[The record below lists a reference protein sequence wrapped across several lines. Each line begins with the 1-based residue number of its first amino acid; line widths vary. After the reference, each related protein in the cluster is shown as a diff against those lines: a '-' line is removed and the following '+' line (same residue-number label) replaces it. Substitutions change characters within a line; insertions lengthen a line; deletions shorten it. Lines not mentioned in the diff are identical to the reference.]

1 MSPLIEMFYD
11 KRTCALTYVIADE
24 AGGRA
29 AIVDPVLDYEPTSGR
44 TSTEHADEV
53 LAYVRGKGLT
63 VDWLLETHAH
73 ADHLSAAGY
82 LKAELG
88 AQTGIGSQIGAVQAI
103 WKDVFGLEPEFPT
116 DGSQFDHLF
125 ADGETFRIGDL
136 EGRVLHTPGHT
147 PACVTY
153 VVGDAAC
160 VGDTV
165 FMPDFGSARTDFPGG
180 DPATLYRSI
189 RRILALPGD
198 TSLLACHDY
207 LPGGRALEW
216 ESTVAEQR
224 AGNPHVRDGIDE
236 AAFIALRQERD
247 SQLAVPSLLL
257 PSVQVN
263 IRAGELPPPAANGTS
278 YLKIPLNA
286 I

>member
-1 MSPLIEMFYD
+1 M
-11 KRTCALTYVIADE
+11 
-24 AGGRA
+24 
-29 AIVDPVLDYEPTSGR
+29 
-44 TSTEHADEV
+44 
-53 LAYVRGKGLT
+53 
-63 VDWLLETHAH
+63 
-73 ADHLSAAGY
+73 
-82 LKAELG
+82 
-88 AQTGIGSQIGAVQAI
+88 
-103 WKDVFGLEPEFPT
+103 
-116 DGSQFDHLF
+116 
-125 ADGETFRIGDL
+125 
-136 EGRVLHTPGHT
+136 
-147 PACVTY
+147 
-153 VVGDAAC
+153 VGDAAC

-165 FMPDFGSARTDFPGG
+165 FMPDFGSARADFPGG

-189 RRILALPGD
+189 QRILALPGD
-198 TSLLACHDY
+198 TRLLACHDY